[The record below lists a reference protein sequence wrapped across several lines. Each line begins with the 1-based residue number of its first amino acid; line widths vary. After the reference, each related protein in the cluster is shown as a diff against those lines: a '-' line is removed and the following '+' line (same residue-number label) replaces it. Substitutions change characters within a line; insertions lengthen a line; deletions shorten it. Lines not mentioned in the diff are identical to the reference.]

1 MKKEKRNY
9 WWLAVIILTLII
21 YLTLPL
27 GPEIIKFLSD
37 TINNLF
43 NIDYGYYIIGHCAAV
58 IIGFIFLFLIYNII
72 KKRKQL
78 LKFYNYLILLIILGI
93 YTYFL
98 LTMKVPTEK
107 IHFIEYGLLS
117 WFIYR
122 ALKKNINDISIF
134 FITLFIGY
142 PISLLDEFIQYLI
155 PSRSGELVDAIW
167 NFYSVAL
174 IQLFIVFVWKPQNIK
189 LKIENKNF
197 RLLIILI
204 FISLI
209 STSLFINITSEFGIK
224 IIDKEI
230 GIFYSRLNSKEE
242 IIKTDEQK
250 YSEYANILNAET
262 EDNYD
267 TFISKTYHQKEY
279 PFLNEMRVHIFRRD
293 RYAAQFF
300 HYLLRTKANDKE
312 TLTKVFNELIQD
324 QFVAKIFREHWFY
337 HYLKN
342 VIKEKYNYQ
351 ITNEIIEVYL
361 NEQIKK
367 INEKKGNEKDLLKEY
382 LYTAYRENQILEKYF
397 KKTLENSKYYWDKE
411 LTKKWFD
418 LLSDDILK
426 IQYKSAVAERIITAF
441 TLKQMWIFTAIFSF
455 ILILLF
461 FYSFKNK

>member
-224 IIDKEI
+224 IYDKEI
-230 GIFYSRLNSKEE
+230 GIFYSRLNSVEE
-242 IIKTDEQK
+242 ILKTDEQK

-267 TFISKTYHQKEY
+267 TFVSKIYHQKKY

-293 RYAAQFF
+293 RYASLFF

-312 TLTKVFNELIQD
+312 TLLKVLDDLLADPFVFKVFSD
-324 QFVAKIFREHWFY
+324 HWFY

-342 VIKEKYNYQ
+342 ISNEKYNYQ
-351 ITNEIIEVYL
+351 ITKKIIETYI
-361 NEQIKK
+361 NEQLKK
-367 INEKKGNEKDLLKEY
+367 INEKKGDENKLLKDF
-382 LYTAYRENQILEKYF
+382 LYIAYRENQFLEKYF
-397 KKTLENSKYYWDKE
+397 KKTLVNSKYYWNKE

-418 LLSDDILK
+418 LLTDDILK
-426 IQYKSAVAERIITAF
+426 IQYESAVAERIITAF
-441 TLKQMWIFTAIFSF
+441 SLIQMWIFTALFSF
-455 ILILLF
+455 ILLLILFL
-461 FYSFKNK
+461 KNK